1 MSNFTLDINLDND
14 AYYPTFEQ
22 ELSRQL
28 RLVADKIEQ
37 GADYV
42 RIFDVNGNNVGEAE
56 VILDD

>member
-1 MSNFTLDINLDND
+1 MKFKLEIALDND
-14 AYYPTFEQ
+14 AFYPNYEY

-37 GADYV
+37 GVDYV
-42 RIFDVNGNNVGEAE
+42 VIFDVNGNKVGEAE